1 MRTIMEAQRP
11 YHSLRRSTA
20 WRGTPVEGLI
30 YEGLRLKINPSKMR
44 PVTIPSRPNYCSP
57 SDEAWGTQYILEQM
71 AQGGLVRL
79 YLDDPDPLLRP
90 LRILPWFVTR
100 NSPQERRL
108 VIDQREG
115 NEELDEI
122 SAVQYQDLSWIPAFL
137 EPGDV
142 IWSADV
148 KSAYF
153 GVSLHPEFA
162 RRCCIMVGEMILAWT
177 VMLLGLSIAPR
188 TYTLITQVVI
198 EEAVRIGIR
207 LLRYIDDFLG
217 ASKVHLAELDIRL
230 AVGLFWRFGLI
241 LSFKKSIVWPSLRL
255 KHLGLLIDMP
265 TMSFMV
271 PAEKLAD
278 LVRFALALSKKS
290 HASVQALQRFIG
302 KILSLMK
309 AVPQARLRSWSLIQ
323 DLHGHGAHVKFLS
336 PPAPGKTLLGSRPN
350 FRRTPPPPG

>member
-1 MRTIMEAQRP
+1 M
-11 YHSLRRSTA
+11 
-20 WRGTPVEGLI
+20 
-30 YEGLRLKINPSKMR
+30 
-44 PVTIPSRPNYCSP
+44 
-57 SDEAWGTQYILEQM
+57 
-71 AQGGLVRL
+71 
-79 YLDDPDPLLRP
+79 
-90 LRILPWFVTR
+90 
-100 NSPQERRL
+100 
-108 VIDQREG
+108 
-115 NEELDEI
+115 
-122 SAVQYQDLSWIPAFL
+122 
-137 EPGDV
+137 
-142 IWSADV
+142 
-148 KSAYF
+148 
-153 GVSLHPEFA
+153 
-162 RRCCIMVGEMILAWT
+162 
-177 VMLLGLSIAPR
+177 
-188 TYTLITQVVI
+188 
-198 EEAVRIGIR
+198 RIGIS